1 MSKVTRIMH
10 RGADPGRGKVYEELA
25 RGCYRLKMAG
35 YEGWLSIEHEDVLL
49 NSLEGLE
56 KSVAL
61 LQGVMPVAVSDYK
74 PQDI

>member
-1 MSKVTRIMH
+1 
-10 RGADPGRGKVYEELA
+10 
-25 RGCYRLKMAG
+25 MAG
-35 YEGWLSIEHEDVLL
+35 YDGWLSIEHEDVLL

-61 LQGVMPVAVSDYK
+61 LQGVMPGKPADYK